1 MIADVTAWVKRA
13 RRPYAKESE
22 LTAISG
28 SKRQISTLLASAV
41 GLV

>member
-22 LTAISG
+22 THG
-28 SKRQISTLLASAV
+28 DFGVKTPN
-41 GLV
+41 